1 MKKFAKHFLKV
12 LLAAM
17 VASMTV
23 TSAFALEAEQVETAQ
38 EISIAAASAA
48 YYAEDKTVALG
59 ASESTVLSFD
69 NEITAVNL
77 GTTEA
82 LLTYSED
89 NKSVT
94 IEGVGYAGVV
104 TAMDGTQTKSVSFY
118 SGTKFKP
125 GLNIRFIIPTSA
137 TRQARFY
144 PVRMKTIPPG
154 TIHVLPVS
162 FPANGAVH
170 RLPIVPHWIP
180 DRLKSSCSMPVYV
193 KAFGL
198 RCRKPTGR
206 RIIIFKTMA

>member
-23 TSAFALEAEQVETAQ
+23 TGAFALEAEYVETAQ
-38 EISIAAASAA
+38 EFSGTAVSLA
-48 YYAEDKTVALG
+48 YYAEDETVALG

-89 NKSVT
+89 NKFVT

-104 TAMDGTQTKSVSFY
+104 TATDGTQTKSVSFY
-118 SGTKFKP
+118 SGTKYKP
-125 GLNIRFIIPTSA
+125 GLNILTGTTDPIRLFRPRRQGKHNF
-137 TRQARFY
+137 TR
-144 PVRMKTIPPG
+144 
-154 TIHVLPVS
+154 
-162 FPANGAVH
+162 
-170 RLPIVPHWIP
+170 
-180 DRLKSSCSMPVYV
+180 YV
-193 KAFGL
+193 
-198 RCRKPTGR
+198 
-206 RIIIFKTMA
+206 